1 MEEEAGRPGDT
12 EPGGGAQLGGDT
24 QPGSSTQPGGSAQ
37 PGGGAELGTLR
48 NPVKLTDPKM
58 MRALAHPARIAI
70 WMHIG
75 LRGSATATE
84 CAEVAGLS
92 PSACSY
98 HLRTLARYGF
108 VEEDRTSAAD
118 GRERPWRARLLAF
131 TMEDRPDTPP
141 AGRVA
146 SRLLVE
152 NFRADAEETR
162 VRYLDRK
169 SEYPADWQAA
179 AGEMFSVAHVTPE
192 ELDEL
197 RAKVLEVM
205 APYVRLDEAERSPG
219 ALPVRLMLD
228 MFPWF
233 RPEEA
238 NRASQRDAAPAGL
251 TSDEGARREGGA

>member
-1 MEEEAGRPGDT
+1 MSEEATAGMPG
-12 EPGGGAQLGGDT
+12 
-24 QPGSSTQPGGSAQ
+24 
-37 PGGGAELGTLR
+37 

-70 WMHIG
+70 WTHIG
-75 LRGSATATE
+75 LRGAVTATE

-108 VEEDRTSAAD
+108 IEEDRAAAAD

-131 TMEDRPDTPP
+131 TMEDTPDNPA

-152 NFRADAEETR
+152 NIRASAEETR

-169 SEYPADWQAA
+169 SEYAADWQAA
-179 AGEMFSVAHVTPE
+179 SGELFSVAHVTPE

-197 RAKVLEVM
+197 RAKVLDVLT
-205 APYVRLDEAERSPG
+205 PYIRLDEAERSPG
-219 ALPVRLMLD
+219 ALPVRIMLD
-228 MFPWF
+228 LFPWF

-238 NRASQRDAAPAGL
+238 K
-251 TSDEGARREGGA
+251 